1 MLARRVMR
9 SAVARALVRSF
20 ALAGLALVPALSA
33 LRAQDV
39 ECDPGEK
46 EVRSLNFVGN
56 TTFNDDVLSARVLV
70 TPSSLVRRYLRV
82 IGTKRCYPTE
92 GLKPDVARLKQFYR
106 NNGFYS
112 AQIDTVV
119 KPRGADAVAVT
130 FRITEGA
137 PIRVDS
143 LAITGL
149 DSVPNPAAIT
159 RGLQLEVGNRFGLV
173 PMVADEDTIVARL
186 RNIGYPQAE
195 VFPETRTDSVHLRAE
210 VGFDL
215 QPGPRARINQ
225 IAVSRAGVDSR
236 QPEID
241 SAVVLRLLGFRP
253 GDWYSAREIANA
265 QRNLYQIGAYRH
277 VGITLDTTWAHGDT
291 LADLDVNLVEDY
303 IRRVDLEEGWANLD
317 CFRVNGQYTDNNF
330 LKQARH
336 LELNGRLSKIG
347 FGAPTGNIP
356 GLSNLC
362 RRHQLEKDSISSS
375 KLNYFAGATLRQ
387 PALFGSAWV
396 PSYSAY
402 TERRGEY
409 LAYLRT
415 TSIGL
420 DASATRDISLLTPL
434 RFGYTFEYG
443 RTQAQPAVLCA
454 AFARCTREDQ
464 DAIQAALPL
473 AVASAT
479 LSRSRTDDVL
489 NPTRGWVLA
498 GEMRTAQ
505 NVIGSDPSLRF
516 LKGTGDAMWYLPL
529 PSRAV
534 FAVRLRAGWIGG
546 YSKLPPPQ
554 ERLYAGGET
563 SVRGYQKN
571 LLGSVVYLLDSAQT
585 QVVQLSGD
593 TVAFVAKPT
602 ARQTRTIPVGGNSL
616 VVANVELR
624 LRDPF
629 FPDLLQYVLFT
640 DGGQVWTRQAG
651 THNLEFG
658 KFAITPGV
666 GVRYFSPVG
675 PIQVNA
681 GYNPYPSPK
690 GPAYFAV
697 TPNAANQQP
706 LVCVTGP
713 GAPPVPVLQTPG
725 GLTPVNPNAECPSS
739 FAPAQTPS
747 KNSLVRLFDRIVW
760 TISIGTGF

>member
-9 SAVARALVRSF
+9 ARVPRALVRAFAFASL
-20 ALAGLALVPALSA
+20 ALAAAHSA
-33 LRAQDV
+33 ARAQDV
-39 ECDPGEK
+39 ECDAGEK
-46 EVRSLNFVGN
+46 EVRSLSFVGN
-56 TTFNDDVLSARVLV
+56 STFSDDVLSARVLV
-70 TPSSLVRRYLRV
+70 TPSSLIRRYLRIV
-82 IGTKRCYPTE
+82 GTKRCYPTD

-112 AQIDTVV
+112 AQIDTIV
-119 KPRGADAVAVT
+119 KPQGANAVAVT
-130 FRITEGA
+130 FRIDESA

-143 LAITGL
+143 LSITGL
-149 DSVPNPAAIT
+149 DSVPDSAAIT
-159 RGLQLEVGNRFGLV
+159 RDLHLEVGNRFGLV
-173 PMVADEDTIVARL
+173 PMVADEDTIVSRL
-186 RNIGYPQAE
+186 RNVGYPRAE
-195 VFPETRTDSVHLRAE
+195 VFPASRTDTVHLHAE
-210 VGFDL
+210 VELDV
-215 QPGPRARINQ
+215 QPGPRARVGQ
-225 IAVSRAGVDSR
+225 IAVTRAGVDR
-236 QPEID
+236 RPPEID

-253 GDWYSAREIANA
+253 GDWYSARDIANA
-265 QRNLYQIGAYRH
+265 QRNLYQLGAYRH
-277 VGITLDTTWAHGDT
+277 VGITLDTAWQHGDS

-347 FGAPTGNIP
+347 FGAPTGDIP

-375 KLNYFAGATLRQ
+375 KLNYYAGATLRQ
-387 PALFGSAWV
+387 PQLFGSAWV
-396 PSYSAY
+396 PAYSAY

-415 TSIGL
+415 TTIGL
-420 DASATRDISLLTPL
+420 DASATRDVSLLTPL

-454 AFARCTREDQ
+454 AFSRCNKPDQ
-464 DAIQAALPL
+464 DAIQVARPL
-473 AVASAT
+473 AVASAS

-489 NPTRGWVLA
+489 NPTRGWALA
-498 GEMRTAQ
+498 GEVRTAQ
-505 NVIGSDPSLRF
+505 SVIGSDASLRF
-516 LKGTGDAMWYLPL
+516 LKGTGDVMWYFPL

-534 FAVRLRAGWIGG
+534 FAFRLRAGWIGG
-546 YSKLPPPQ
+546 YSQVPPPQ

-571 LLGSVVYLLDSAQT
+571 LLGSVVYLLDSTQT
-585 QVVQLSGD
+585 ALEQFGGD
-593 TVAFVAKPT
+593 TVAFVAKGD

-616 VVANVELR
+616 VVANVEIR

-640 DGGQVWTRQAG
+640 DGGQVWTRQNG

-666 GVRYFSPVG
+666 GVKYFSPVG

-690 GPAYFAV
+690 GPAYFVV
-697 TPNAANQQP
+697 TPNASNQQP
-706 LVCVTGP
+706 LICVNGP
-713 GAPPVPVLQTPG
+713 DVADPVKVLQTPG
-725 GLTPVNPNAECPSS
+725 GLVPLGTECPSS

-747 KNSLVRLFDRIVW
+747 KNSFVRLFDRIVW

>member
-1 MLARRVMR
+1 MR
-9 SAVARALVRSF
+9 APFARALVRSLTCAVV
-20 ALAGLALVPALSA
+20 ALLGAQSV

-39 ECDPGEK
+39 QCDPGDK
-46 EVRSLNFVGN
+46 EVRSLSFVGN
-56 TTFNDDVLSARVLV
+56 STYSDDVLSARVLV
-70 TPSSLVRRYLRV
+70 TPSSLVRRYLR
-82 IGTKRCYPTE
+82 ILGTKRCYPSD
-92 GLKPDVARLKQFYR
+92 GLRPDVARLKQFYR

-119 KPRGADAVAVT
+119 RPLGRDAVAVT
-130 FRITEGA
+130 FRIDEGA

-149 DSVPNPAAIT
+149 DSVADAASIT
-159 RGLQLEVGNRFGLV
+159 RGLELEVGNRFGLV
-173 PMVADEDTIVARL
+173 PMVADEDTIVSRL
-186 RNIGYPQAE
+186 RNIGYPRAE
-195 VFPETRTDSVHLRAE
+195 VFPATRTDSVNLRAE
-210 VGFDL
+210 VGFDV
-215 QPGPRARINQ
+215 QPGPRARVNRI
-225 IAVSRAGVDSR
+225 VVTRAGVDQR
-236 QPEID
+236 PPEID
-241 SAVVLRLLGFRP
+241 SGVVLRLLGFRS
-253 GDWYSAREIANA
+253 GDLYDAQAIANA
-265 QRNLYQIGAYRH
+265 QRNLYQLGTYRH
-277 VGITLDTTWAHGDT
+277 VGITLDTTWQHGDT
-291 LADLDVNLVEDY
+291 LADLDVDLVEDY

-317 CFRVNGQYTDNNF
+317 CFRVNGLYTDNNF

-336 LELNGRLSKIG
+336 LELNARLSKIG
-347 FGAPTGNIP
+347 FGAPTGSVP

-375 KLNYFAGATLRQ
+375 KLNYYAGATLRQ
-387 PALFGSAWV
+387 PQLFGSAWV

-415 TSIGL
+415 TVIGL
-420 DASATRDISLLTPL
+420 DASATRDISLLTPI

-454 AFARCTREDQ
+454 AFSRCSQADQ
-464 DAIQAALPL
+464 DAIQRAQPL

-479 LSRSRTDDVL
+479 LSRNRTDDVVD
-489 NPTRGWVLA
+489 PTRGWALA
-498 GEMRTAQ
+498 GEFRTAQ

-516 LKGTGDAMWYLPL
+516 VKGTADGMWYLPL

-546 YSKLPPPQ
+546 YSQLPPPQ

-571 LLGSVVYLLDSAQT
+571 LLGSVVYLLDSTQT
-585 QVVQLSGD
+585 DVQHLGGD
-593 TVAFVAKPT
+593 TVAFVSKGN
-602 ARQTRTIPVGGNSL
+602 ARQTRTIPAGGNSL

-640 DGGQVWTRQAG
+640 DGGQVWTRSTG
-651 THNLEFG
+651 THNLELG

-681 GYNPYPSPK
+681 GYNPYPSPR
-690 GPAYFAV
+690 GPAYFVV
-697 TPNAANQQP
+697 TPNASNQQP
-706 LVCVTGP
+706 LICVT
-713 GAPPVPVLQTPG
+713 APDAEQVRVLQTPG
-725 GLTPVNPNAECPSS
+725 GLVPLSTECPST

-747 KNSLVRLFDRIVW
+747 SNSLVRLFDRIVW